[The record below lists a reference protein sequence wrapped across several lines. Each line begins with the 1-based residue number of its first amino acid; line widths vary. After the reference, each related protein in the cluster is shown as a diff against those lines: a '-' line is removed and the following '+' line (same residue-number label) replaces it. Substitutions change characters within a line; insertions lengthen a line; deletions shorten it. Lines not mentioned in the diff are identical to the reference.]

1 MNERPMRAKSTRGRV
16 DLTANETRTPLN
28 WLSDNKR
35 LDDMNINFK
44 FRRIYHNKN
53 LLQLRKTIW
62 LSVEPPLDNDSNKYF
77 HTDAKQEYI

>member
-1 MNERPMRAKSTRGRV
+1 MNERPMRAKSTRGR
-16 DLTANETRTPLN
+16 DLTANETRTH
-28 WLSDNKR
+28 NKR
-35 LDDMNINFK
+35 LDDMNIHFK